1 MNDPFEPD
9 VEEGDEDE
17 LAAELSEA
25 AWVSCPYCGEGV
37 EVLVDPGG
45 GEVQEYVEDCEVCC
59 RPWQVRVILD
69 GEGMAS
75 VSVGTLD
82 DG

>member
-1 MNDPFEPD
+1 MSDPFDLD
-9 VEEGDEDE
+9 VEAWDEDE
-17 LAAELSEA
+17 LDAELAEA

-37 EVLVDPGG
+37 EVLVDPAG

-59 RPWQVRVILD
+59 QPWQVRVSLGVD
-69 GEGMAS
+69 GAAS
-75 VSVGTLD
+75 VFVSTLD